1 MNMAEIR
8 EIKKVERESASIH
21 SHISGLGL
29 DEKGKAKFK
38 ADGLVGQIEAREAAG
53 IVVQLIKQGKMAGKG
68 VLFVGPPGTGKTA
81 LAVAIAKELG
91 EDTPFTTMN
100 ASEIYST
107 ELKKTEILTQA
118 IRKSIGVRIKQKRVV
133 YEGVVKD
140 IKLKIARSRLNPYSV
155 MPREAQI
162 VLATKDEERTL
173 SVSDSIAEQLVQL
186 NVRKG
191 DVIWIDAQTGEV
203 SKIGKAKD
211 FEGAKAYDIETVRRV
226 DIPTGPIKKEK
237 EITITVTLHD
247 LDLNVAARNISI
259 TALFSFFTERE
270 INSDIR
276 QNVDK
281 LVKDMISR
289 GDAELV
295 PGVLFIDDAHM
306 LDIEAFSFLTKAL
319 ESDLAPILILATNRG
334 ITKIRGTDI
343 ESPHGMPLDL
353 LDRLLIIPTRPYT
366 ADEIKEILKIRADEI
381 EIQLEDKAL
390 DTLTKLGVEY
400 SLRYSVQLLEP
411 SFIIAQRNGRNIIKE
426 EDVIEASKLFSD
438 FRRSVEYVKE
448 YEKLLLK

>member
-1 MNMAEIR
+1 MAEIR
-8 EIKKVERESASIH
+8 EIKKVEREKASIH

-29 DEKGKAKFK
+29 DEKGKPKFK
-38 ADGLVGQIEAREAAG
+38 ADGLVGQMEAREAAG

-68 VLFVGPPGTGKTA
+68 ILFVGPPGTGKTA
-81 LAVAIAKELG
+81 LAIAIARELG
-91 EDTPFTTMN
+91 EDTPFTIMN

-118 IRKSIGVRIKQKRVV
+118 IRKSLGVRIKQRRTV

-140 IKLKIARSRLNPYSV
+140 IKLKVARSRFNPYAV

-162 VLATKDEERTL
+162 TLATKDDERTL
-173 SVSDSIAEQLVQL
+173 NVGDMIAAQLMKM
-186 NVRKG
+186 NIRKG
-191 DVIWIDAQTGEV
+191 DVIWIDAETGEISRV
-203 SKIGKAKD
+203 GRAKGI
-211 FEGAKAYDIETVRRV
+211 EGEKTYDVDVVRQV
-226 DIPTGPIKKEK
+226 EVPSGQVKKEK
-237 EITITVTLHD
+237 DITFTVTLHD
-247 LDLNVAARNISI
+247 LDLNIAAQSISI

-270 INSDIR
+270 INQDIR
-276 QNVDK
+276 KQVDK
-281 LVKDMISR
+281 LVKDMVSK
-289 GDAELV
+289 GEAELI

-353 LDRLLIIPTRPYT
+353 LDRLLIIPTRPYNR
-366 ADEIKEILKIRADEI
+366 DEIKEIIKIRADEI
-381 EIQLEDKAL
+381 DVKLDEKAL
-390 DTLTKLGVEY
+390 ELLTKLGVEN

-411 SFIIAQRNGRNIIKE
+411 SLVIAQKKGRDVVMP
-426 EDVIEASKLFSD
+426 EDVEEASKLFSD
-438 FRRSVEYVKE
+438 TKRSVNYVKE
-448 YEKLLLK
+448 YENLLLK

>member
-1 MNMAEIR
+1 MAEIR
-8 EIKKVERESASIH
+8 EIKKVEREKASIH

-29 DEKGKAKFK
+29 DEKGKPKFK
-38 ADGLVGQIEAREAAG
+38 ADGLVGQMEAREAAG

-68 VLFVGPPGTGKTA
+68 ILFVGPPGTGKTA
-81 LAVAIAKELG
+81 LAIAIARELG
-91 EDTPFTTMN
+91 EDTPFTIMN

-118 IRKSIGVRIKQKRVV
+118 IRKSLGVRIKQRRTV

-140 IKLKIARSRLNPYSV
+140 IKLKVARSRLNPYAV

-162 VLATKDEERTL
+162 TLATKDDERTL
-173 SVSDSIAEQLVQL
+173 NVGDVIAAQLMKM
-186 NVRKG
+186 NIRKG
-191 DVIWIDAQTGEV
+191 DVIWIDAETGEV
-203 SKIGKAKD
+203 SRVGRAKGI
-211 FEGAKAYDIETVRRV
+211 ESEKTYDIDVIKQVEVPSGQV
-226 DIPTGPIKKEK
+226 KKEK
-237 EITITVTLHD
+237 DITFTVTLHD
-247 LDLNVAARNISI
+247 LDLNIAAQSISI

-270 INSDIR
+270 INQDIR
-276 QNVDK
+276 KQVDK
-281 LVKDMISR
+281 LVKDMVSK
-289 GDAELV
+289 GEAELI

-353 LDRLLIIPTRPYT
+353 LDRLLIIPTRPYNQ
-366 ADEIKEILKIRADEI
+366 DEIKEIIKIRADEI
-381 EIQLEDKAL
+381 DVKLDEKAL
-390 DTLTKLGVEY
+390 ELLTKLGVEN

-411 SFIIAQRNGRNIIKE
+411 SLVIAQKKGRDMVMP
-426 EDVIEASKLFSD
+426 EDVEEASKLFSD
-438 FRRSVEYVKE
+438 TKRSVNYVKE
-448 YEKLLLK
+448 YENLLLK

>member
-1 MNMAEIR
+1 MAEIR
-8 EIKKVERESASIH
+8 EIRRVERETASIH
-21 SHISGLGL
+21 SHITGLGL

-38 ADGLVGQIEAREAAG
+38 ADGLVGQTEAREAAG

-68 VLFVGPPGTGKTA
+68 VLLVGPPGTGKTA

-91 EDTPFTTMN
+91 EDTPFTSMN

-118 IRKSIGVRIKQKRVV
+118 IRKSIGVRIKQRRVV

-140 IKLKIARSRLNPYSV
+140 IKLKVARSRINPYAV
-155 MPREAQI
+155 IPREAQI
-162 VLATKDEERTL
+162 VLATKDDERTL
-173 SVSDSIAEQLVQL
+173 SVGESVAAQLMQL

-191 DVIWIDAQTGEV
+191 DVIWIDAETGEV
-203 SKIGKAKD
+203 SKIGKAKN
-211 FEGAKAYDIETVRRV
+211 FEGAKTYDIETVRTV
-226 DIPTGPIKKEK
+226 DIPSGPIKKEK
-237 EITITVTLHD
+237 ETTITVTLHD
-247 LDLNVAARNISI
+247 LDLNVAVRNISI

-270 INSDIR
+270 ITSEIR

-281 LVKDMISR
+281 WVKDMVSK
-289 GDAELV
+289 GEAELV

-353 LDRLLIIPTRPYT
+353 LDRLLIIPTKPYT
-366 ADEIKEILKIRADEI
+366 ADEIREILKIRADEI
-381 EIQLEDKAL
+381 DVPLDQKAL
-390 DTLTKLGVEY
+390 ETLTKLGVEY
-400 SLRYSVQLLEP
+400 SLRYAVQLLEP
-411 SFIIAQRNGRNIIKE
+411 SYIIAQRNGRNTVKE
-426 EDVIEASKLFSD
+426 EDVMEASKLFSD
-438 FRRSVEYVKE
+438 YRRSVEYVRE
-448 YEKLLLK
+448 YEKLMLK

>member
-1 MNMAEIR
+1 MAEIR
-8 EIKKVERESASIH
+8 EIKKVEREKASIH

-29 DEKGKAKFK
+29 DEKGKPKFK
-38 ADGLVGQIEAREAAG
+38 ADGLVGQMEAREAAG

-68 VLFVGPPGTGKTA
+68 ILFVGPPGTGKTA
-81 LAVAIAKELG
+81 LAIAIARELG
-91 EDTPFTTMN
+91 EDTPFTIMN

-118 IRKSIGVRIKQKRVV
+118 IRKSLGVRIKQRRTV

-140 IKLKIARSRLNPYSV
+140 IKLKVARSRFNPYAV

-162 VLATKDEERTL
+162 TLATKDDERTL
-173 SVSDSIAEQLVQL
+173 NVGDVIAAQLMKM
-186 NVRKG
+186 NIRKG
-191 DVIWIDAQTGEV
+191 DVIWIDAETGEISRV
-203 SKIGKAKD
+203 GRAKGI
-211 FEGAKAYDIETVRRV
+211 EGEKTYDVDVVRQV
-226 DIPTGPIKKEK
+226 EVPSGQVKKEK
-237 EITITVTLHD
+237 DITFTVTLHD
-247 LDLNVAARNISI
+247 LDLNIAAQSISI

-270 INSDIR
+270 INQDIR
-276 QNVDK
+276 KQVDK
-281 LVKDMISR
+281 LVKDMVSK
-289 GDAELV
+289 GEAELI

-353 LDRLLIIPTRPYT
+353 LDRLLIIPTRPYNR
-366 ADEIKEILKIRADEI
+366 DEIKEIIKIRADEI
-381 EIQLEDKAL
+381 DVKLDEKAL
-390 DTLTKLGVEY
+390 ELLTKLGVEN

-411 SFIIAQRNGRNIIKE
+411 SLVIAQKKGRDVVMP
-426 EDVIEASKLFSD
+426 EDVEEASKLFSD
-438 FRRSVEYVKE
+438 TKRSVNYVKE
-448 YEKLLLK
+448 YENLLLK

>member
-1 MNMAEIR
+1 MAEIR
-8 EIKKVERESASIH
+8 EIKKVEREKASIH

-29 DEKGKAKFK
+29 DEKGKPKFK
-38 ADGLVGQIEAREAAG
+38 ADGLVGQMEAREAAG

-68 VLFVGPPGTGKTA
+68 ILFVGPPGTGKTA
-81 LAVAIAKELG
+81 LAIAIARELG
-91 EDTPFTTMN
+91 EDTPFTIMN

-118 IRKSIGVRIKQKRVV
+118 IRKSLGVRIKQRRTV

-140 IKLKIARSRLNPYSV
+140 MKLKVARSRLNPYAV

-162 VLATKDEERTL
+162 TLATKDDERTL
-173 SVSDSIAEQLVQL
+173 NVGDAIAAQLMKM
-186 NVRKG
+186 NIRKG
-191 DVIWIDAQTGEV
+191 DVIWIDAETGEISRV
-203 SKIGKAKD
+203 GRAKGIEGEKI
-211 FEGAKAYDIETVRRV
+211 YDVDVVRQV
-226 DIPTGPIKKEK
+226 EVPSGQVKKEK
-237 EITITVTLHD
+237 DITFTVTLHD
-247 LDLNVAARNISI
+247 LDLNIAAQSISI

-270 INSDIR
+270 INQDIR
-276 QNVDK
+276 KQVDK
-281 LVKDMISR
+281 LVKDMVSK
-289 GDAELV
+289 GEAELI

-353 LDRLLIIPTRPYT
+353 LDRLLIIPTRPYNR
-366 ADEIKEILKIRADEI
+366 DEIKEIIKIRADEI
-381 EIQLEDKAL
+381 DVKLDEKAL
-390 DTLTKLGVEY
+390 ELLTKLGVEN

-411 SFIIAQRNGRNIIKE
+411 SLVIAQKKGRDVVMP
-426 EDVIEASKLFSD
+426 EDVEEASKLFSD
-438 FRRSVEYVKE
+438 TKRSVNYVKE
-448 YEKLLLK
+448 YENLLLK

>member
-1 MNMAEIR
+1 MAEIR
-8 EIKKVERESASIH
+8 EIKKVEREKASIH

-29 DEKGKAKFK
+29 DEKGKPKFK
-38 ADGLVGQIEAREAAG
+38 ADGLVGQMEAREAAG

-68 VLFVGPPGTGKTA
+68 ILFVGPPGTGKTA
-81 LAVAIAKELG
+81 LAIAIARELG
-91 EDTPFTTMN
+91 EDTPFTIMN

-118 IRKSIGVRIKQKRVV
+118 IRKSLGVRIKQRRTV

-140 IKLKIARSRLNPYSV
+140 IKLKVARSRLNPYAV

-162 VLATKDEERTL
+162 TLATKDDERTL
-173 SVSDSIAEQLVQL
+173 NVGDVIAAQLMKM
-186 NVRKG
+186 NIRKG
-191 DVIWIDAQTGEV
+191 DVIWIDAETGEV
-203 SKIGKAKD
+203 SRVGRAKGI
-211 FEGAKAYDIETVRRV
+211 EGEKTYDIDVIKQVEVPSGQV
-226 DIPTGPIKKEK
+226 KKEK
-237 EITITVTLHD
+237 DITFTVTLHD
-247 LDLNVAARNISI
+247 LDLNIAAQSISI

-270 INSDIR
+270 INQDIR
-276 QNVDK
+276 KQVDK
-281 LVKDMISR
+281 LVKDMVSK
-289 GDAELV
+289 GEAELI

-353 LDRLLIIPTRPYT
+353 LDRLLIIPTRPYNQ
-366 ADEIKEILKIRADEI
+366 DEIKEIIKIRADEI
-381 EIQLEDKAL
+381 DVKLDEKAL
-390 DTLTKLGVEY
+390 ELLTKLGVEN

-411 SFIIAQRNGRNIIKE
+411 SLVIAQKKGRDMVMP
-426 EDVIEASKLFSD
+426 EDVEEASKLFSD
-438 FRRSVEYVKE
+438 TKRSVNYVKE
-448 YEKLLLK
+448 YENLLLK

>member
-1 MNMAEIR
+1 MAEIR
-8 EIKKVERESASIH
+8 EIRKVEREIASIH
-21 SHISGLGL
+21 SHITGLGL

-68 VLFVGPPGTGKTA
+68 VLLVGPPGTGKTA

-91 EDTPFTTMN
+91 EDTPFTSIN
-100 ASEIYST
+100 AAEIYST

-118 IRKSIGVRIKQKRVV
+118 IRKSIGVRIRQRRIV

-140 IKLKIARSRLNPYSV
+140 IKLKIARSKLNPYAV
-155 MPREAQI
+155 IPREAQI
-162 VLATKDEERTL
+162 VLATKDDERTL
-173 SVSDSIAEQLVQL
+173 SVGESVAEQLMQL

-191 DVIWIDAQTGEV
+191 DVIWIDAETGEV
-203 SKIGKAKD
+203 SKIGKAKN
-211 FEGAKAYDIETVRRV
+211 FEGVRTYDIETVRTV
-226 DIPTGPIKKEK
+226 EIPSGPIKKEK
-237 EITITVTLHD
+237 ETTITVTLHD
-247 LDLNVAARNISI
+247 LDLNVAVRNISI

-270 INSDIR
+270 ITSEIR

-281 LVKDMISR
+281 WVKDMVSK
-289 GDAELV
+289 GEAELV

-343 ESPHGMPLDL
+343 EAPHGIPLDL
-353 LDRLLIIPTRPYT
+353 LDRLLIIPTKPYT
-366 ADEIKEILKIRADEI
+366 ADEIREILKIRADEI
-381 EIQLEDKAL
+381 DVPLDNKAL
-390 DTLTKLGVEY
+390 EALTKLGVEY
-400 SLRYSVQLLEP
+400 SLRYAVQLLEP
-411 SFIIAQRNGRNIIKE
+411 SYIIAQRNGRNVVKE
-426 EDVIEASKLFSD
+426 EDVMEASKLFSD
-438 FRRSVEYVKE
+438 LKRSVEYVKE

>member
-1 MNMAEIR
+1 MAEIR
-8 EIKKVERESASIH
+8 EIKKVEREKASIH

-29 DEKGKAKFK
+29 DEKGKPKFK
-38 ADGLVGQIEAREAAG
+38 ADGLVGQMEAREAAG

-68 VLFVGPPGTGKTA
+68 VLFVGPSGTGKTA
-81 LAVAIAKELG
+81 LAIAIARELG
-91 EDTPFTTMN
+91 EDTPFTIMN

-118 IRKSIGVRIKQKRVV
+118 IRKSLGVRIKQRRTV

-140 IKLKIARSRLNPYSV
+140 MKLKVARSRLNPYAV

-162 VLATKDEERTL
+162 TLATKDDERTL
-173 SVSDSIAEQLVQL
+173 NVGDAIAAQLMKM
-186 NVRKG
+186 NIRKG
-191 DVIWIDAQTGEV
+191 DVIWIDAETGEISRV
-203 SKIGKAKD
+203 GRAKGI
-211 FEGAKAYDIETVRRV
+211 EGEKTYDVDVVRQV
-226 DIPTGPIKKEK
+226 EVPSGQVKKEK
-237 EITITVTLHD
+237 DITFTVTLHD
-247 LDLNVAARNISI
+247 LDLNIAAQSISI

-270 INSDIR
+270 INQDIR
-276 QNVDK
+276 KQVDK
-281 LVKDMISR
+281 LVKDMVSK
-289 GDAELV
+289 GEAELI

-353 LDRLLIIPTRPYT
+353 LDRLLIIPTRPYNR
-366 ADEIKEILKIRADEI
+366 DEIKEIIKIRADEI
-381 EIQLEDKAL
+381 DVKLDEKAL
-390 DTLTKLGVEY
+390 ELLTKLGVEN

-411 SFIIAQRNGRNIIKE
+411 SLVIAQKKGRDVVMP
-426 EDVIEASKLFSD
+426 EDVEEASKLFSD
-438 FRRSVEYVKE
+438 TKRSVNYVKE
-448 YEKLLLK
+448 YENLLLK

>member
-1 MNMAEIR
+1 MAEIR
-8 EIKKVERESASIH
+8 EIKKVEREKASIH

-29 DEKGKAKFK
+29 DEKGKPKFK
-38 ADGLVGQIEAREAAG
+38 ADGLVGQMEAREAAG

-68 VLFVGPPGTGKTA
+68 ILFVGPPGTGKTA
-81 LAVAIAKELG
+81 LAIAIARELG
-91 EDTPFTTMN
+91 EDTPFTIMN

-118 IRKSIGVRIKQKRVV
+118 IRKSLGVRIKQRRTV

-140 IKLKIARSRLNPYSV
+140 IKLKVARSRLNPYAV

-162 VLATKDEERTL
+162 TLATKDDERTL
-173 SVSDSIAEQLVQL
+173 NVGDAIAAQLMKM
-186 NVRKG
+186 NIRKG
-191 DVIWIDAQTGEV
+191 DVIWIDAETGEISRV
-203 SKIGKAKD
+203 GRAKGIEGEKI
-211 FEGAKAYDIETVRRV
+211 YDVDVVRQV
-226 DIPTGPIKKEK
+226 EVPSGQVKKEK
-237 EITITVTLHD
+237 DITFTVTLHD
-247 LDLNVAARNISI
+247 LDLNIAAQSISI

-270 INSDIR
+270 INQDIR
-276 QNVDK
+276 KQVDK
-281 LVKDMISR
+281 LVKDMVSK
-289 GDAELV
+289 GEAELI

-353 LDRLLIIPTRPYT
+353 LDRLLIIPTRPYNR
-366 ADEIKEILKIRADEI
+366 DEIKEIIKIRADEI
-381 EIQLEDKAL
+381 DVKLDEKAL
-390 DTLTKLGVEY
+390 ELLTKLGVEN

-411 SFIIAQRNGRNIIKE
+411 SLVIAQKKGRDVVMP
-426 EDVIEASKLFSD
+426 EDVEEASKLFSD
-438 FRRSVEYVKE
+438 TKRSVNYVKE
-448 YEKLLLK
+448 YENLLLK

>member
-1 MNMAEIR
+1 MAEIR
-8 EIKKVERESASIH
+8 EIKKVEREKASIH

-29 DEKGKAKFK
+29 DEKGKPKFK
-38 ADGLVGQIEAREAAG
+38 ADGLVGQMEAREAAG

-68 VLFVGPPGTGKTA
+68 ILFVGPPGTGKTA
-81 LAVAIAKELG
+81 LAIAIARELG
-91 EDTPFTTMN
+91 EDTPFTIMN

-118 IRKSIGVRIKQKRVV
+118 IRKSLGVRIKQRRTV

-140 IKLKIARSRLNPYSV
+140 IKLKVTRSRLNPYAV

-162 VLATKDEERTL
+162 TLATKDDERTL
-173 SVSDSIAEQLVQL
+173 NVGDAIAAQLMKM
-186 NVRKG
+186 NIRKG
-191 DVIWIDAQTGEV
+191 DVIWIDAETGEISRV
-203 SKIGKAKD
+203 GRAKGI
-211 FEGAKAYDIETVRRV
+211 EGEKTYDVDVVRQV
-226 DIPTGPIKKEK
+226 EVPSGQVKKEK
-237 EITITVTLHD
+237 DITFTVTLHD
-247 LDLNVAARNISI
+247 LDLNIAAQSISI

-270 INSDIR
+270 INQDIR
-276 QNVDK
+276 KQVDK
-281 LVKDMISR
+281 LVKDMVSK
-289 GDAELV
+289 GEAELI

-353 LDRLLIIPTRPYT
+353 LDRLLIIPTRPYNR
-366 ADEIKEILKIRADEI
+366 DEIKEIIKIRADEI
-381 EIQLEDKAL
+381 DVKLDEKAL
-390 DTLTKLGVEY
+390 ELLTKLGVEN

-411 SFIIAQRNGRNIIKE
+411 SLVIAQKKGRDVVMP
-426 EDVIEASKLFSD
+426 EDVEEASKLFSD
-438 FRRSVEYVKE
+438 TKRSVNYVKE
-448 YEKLLLK
+448 YENLLLK

>member
-1 MNMAEIR
+1 MAEIR
-8 EIKKVERESASIH
+8 EIKKVEREKASIH

-29 DEKGKAKFK
+29 DEKGKPKFK
-38 ADGLVGQIEAREAAG
+38 ADGLVGQMEAREAAG

-81 LAVAIAKELG
+81 LAIAIARELG
-91 EDTPFTTMN
+91 EDTPFTIMN

-118 IRKSIGVRIKQKRVV
+118 IRKSLGIRIKQRRTV

-140 IKLKIARSRLNPYSV
+140 MKLKVARSRLNPYAV

-162 VLATKDEERTL
+162 TLATKDDERTL
-173 SVSDSIAEQLVQL
+173 NVGDAIAAQLMKM
-186 NVRKG
+186 NIRKG
-191 DVIWIDAQTGEV
+191 DVIWIDAETGEISRV
-203 SKIGKAKD
+203 GRAKGI
-211 FEGAKAYDIETVRRV
+211 EGEKTYDVDVVRQV
-226 DIPTGPIKKEK
+226 EVPSGQVKKEK
-237 EITITVTLHD
+237 DITFTVTLHD
-247 LDLNVAARNISI
+247 LDLNIAAQSISI

-270 INSDIR
+270 INQDIR
-276 QNVDK
+276 KQVDK
-281 LVKDMISR
+281 LVKDMVSK
-289 GDAELV
+289 GEAELI

-353 LDRLLIIPTRPYT
+353 LDRLLIIPTRPYNR
-366 ADEIKEILKIRADEI
+366 DEIKEIIKIRADEI
-381 EIQLEDKAL
+381 DVKLDEKAL
-390 DTLTKLGVEY
+390 ELLTKLGVEN

-411 SFIIAQRNGRNIIKE
+411 SLVIAQKKGRDVVMP
-426 EDVIEASKLFSD
+426 EDVEEASKLFSD
-438 FRRSVEYVKE
+438 TKRSVNYVKE
-448 YEKLLLK
+448 YENLLLK